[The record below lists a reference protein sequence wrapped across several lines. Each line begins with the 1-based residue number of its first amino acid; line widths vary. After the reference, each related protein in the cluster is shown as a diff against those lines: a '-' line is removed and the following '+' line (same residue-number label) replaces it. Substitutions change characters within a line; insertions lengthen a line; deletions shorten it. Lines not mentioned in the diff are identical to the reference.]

1 MSSERRLPRR
11 AHQRGRPRLD
21 GSEVR
26 YRQPSPRDLEHIAYL
41 RAEMADRIARR
52 DAAGKDTD
60 DGRDLDLQR
69 MMLKGMLTNYQR
81 QHELPVDD

>member
-1 MSSERRLPRR
+1 
-11 AHQRGRPRLD
+11 
-21 GSEVR
+21 
-26 YRQPSPRDLEHIAYL
+26 
-41 RAEMADRIARR
+41 MADRIARR